1 MNVRETTA
9 NPLYDELATTLREN
23 ILTGVYPPGS
33 KIPSESE
40 LMEDTGL
47 SRSTVRRALD
57 VLVEEG
63 LLTKERG
70 RGAFVTGA
78 PVVDARRTAFT
89 SFAAEMA
96 RQGHEVATRTVDAG
110 LAAATDGVA
119 AFFGVPADGQLVKIM
134 RLRYVDG
141 EPFCLETS
149 YFDTDLAGLIDT
161 DLTGS
166 LHRVLRE
173 VFHRE
178 PARGHKTFEVCFAT
192 QNEAFLLDVPKA
204 TPLMLVTDYV
214 CDADGVPLYA
224 SKRVMRTDRTKY
236 REPIG

>member
-1 MNVRETTA
+1 MNIRETTTH
-9 NPLYDELATTLREN
+9 PLYDKLAATLREH
-23 ILTGVYPPGS
+23 IFAGTYPPGS

-40 LMEDTGL
+40 LMEDTGF
-47 SRSTVRRALD
+47 SRSTVRHALD

-70 RGAFVTGA
+70 RGAFVAGA
-78 PVVDARRTAFT
+78 PVVDAKRTAFT

-96 RQGHEVATRTVDAG
+96 KQGHEVATRTVDTG
-110 LAAATDGVA
+110 LSTATDGIA
-119 AFFGVPADGQLVKIM
+119 AFFGISADGQLVKIM

-149 YFDTDLAGLIDT
+149 YFGTDLAELIDT

-166 LHRVLRE
+166 LHKVLRE
-173 VFHRE
+173 TFRRE

-192 QNEAFLLDVPKA
+192 QHEAFLLDVPKA

-214 CDADGVPLYA
+214 CDADDAPLYA
-224 SKRVMRTDRTKY
+224 SKRVMRTDRAKY
-236 REPIG
+236 HEPIG

>member
-1 MNVRETTA
+1 MNIRETTTH
-9 NPLYDELATTLREN
+9 PLYDELAATLREN

-47 SRSTVRRALD
+47 SRSTVRRALE

-63 LLTKERG
+63 LLAKKRG
-70 RGAFVTGA
+70 RGAFVTGD
-78 PVVDARRTAFT
+78 PVVDTKRTAFT

-96 RQGHEVATRTVDAG
+96 KQGHEVATRTVDAG
-110 LAAATDGVA
+110 LSAATDGVT
-119 AFFGVPADGQLVKIM
+119 AFFGIPADEQLVKIM

-149 YFDTDLAGLIDT
+149 YFGTDLAELIDT

-166 LHRVLRE
+166 LHRALRE

-192 QNEAFLLDVPKA
+192 QNEAFLLDVPKM

-214 CDADGVPLYA
+214 CGADGAPLYA
-224 SKRVMRTDRTKY
+224 SKRVMRTDRAKY